1 VKAADVRALRKELGC
16 TAKELAQALGLEPE
30 IVTAWEAGEQ
40 FPTKQWV
47 DRLAQLRA
55 AGPSS
60 VPRRPRKGQ
69 PKSPME
75 RLADP
80 ALWALV
86 RKLLEHPDLYA
97 EVPRIAEGYSDP
109 ADGTP
114 GSPKK

>member
-16 TAKELAQALGLEPE
+16 TARELAQAVGVDGE

-47 DRLAQLRA
+47 ARLEKLRA
-55 AGPSS
+55 EGPSS

-69 PKSPME
+69 AKSPMD

-80 ALWALV
+80 ALWTLV
-86 RKLLEHPDLYA
+86 RKLLQHPDLYA
-97 EVPRIAEGYSDP
+97 EVSRLAEGFADP
-109 ADGTP
+109 ADGHD
-114 GSPKK
+114 PKK